1 MTKFNYA
8 TKKSQLDEIISWF
21 ESEEIDFEEA
31 SIKYEEAIKIIDEIE
46 QYLKDKSAQLKIEV
60 K

>member
-31 SIKYEEAIKIIDEIE
+31 SKKYEQATKIIDEIE
-46 QYLKDKSAQLKIEV
+46 QYLKDKSTQLKIEV

>member
-31 SIKYEEAIKIIDEIE
+31 SKKYEQATKIIDEIE

>member
-46 QYLKDKSAQLKIEV
+46 QYLKDKSTQLKIEV